1 MIDST
6 IRDTPEKNGGH
17 SKFLPLE
24 FTRAL

>member
-6 IRDTPEKNGGH
+6 IRDKQEKNGGH
-17 SKFLPLE
+17 SEFLSFQ